1 MDNLSPSIWVN
12 DAHEMSPNRRIIP
25 PVLEMSVVI
34 ASTVI
39 RALLAT
45 PYSRFLQPIAV
56 FQGWNPGMRGSG
68 MERKEM
74 EGKKWDT
81 QNMHRAWE
89 LQHKKTNCEENVV
102 PDGDDNLWNP
112 VSSWLSELLTPQ
124 WEGFFK
130 DLLRPTYIYFRRN
143 RARGP
148 KGGLLNVK
156 INKKLQPPRNSL
168 DKIRLLPFSSIHLLL
183 TGPYCQGQ
191 GGAGTSP
198 QQAAVFSKLVFQ
210 GLTWC
215 FSS

>member
-1 MDNLSPSIWVN
+1 MDNLSPSIQVN
-12 DAHEMSPNRRIIP
+12 DAHEMSPNLRIIP

-39 RALLAT
+39 RALLAI
-45 PYSRFLQPIAV
+45 PHSRVLQPIAV

-68 MERKEM
+68 MERKDM
-74 EGKKWDT
+74 EGKEWDT

-89 LQHKKTNCEENVV
+89 LQHKQTSAEDNVV
-102 PDGDDNLWNP
+102 PDGDDHYLKP
-112 VSSWLSELLTPQ
+112 VSSRLSELLTPQ

-130 DLLRPTYIYFRRN
+130 DLLCSTYIYFRRN

-156 INKKLQPPRNSL
+156 INKKLQPARNSL
-168 DKIRLLPFSSIHLLL
+168 DKIRLLTFSSIHLLL
-183 TGPYCQGQ
+183 TGPYCQGH
-191 GGAGTSP
+191 GGAGTYP

-210 GLTWC
+210 GLMWC
-215 FSS
+215 FIS